1 VAGNQSVEKVTD
13 NALRVLA
20 AAGLQNIPVVAGQ
33 QKPLLRPPVGSHEI
47 SFPTLNKIN
56 RRSLAFN
63 LSFLQLH
70 CPEIHGKSGLDGPL
84 GGPVLLPTTMT
95 AVPGKAAIL
104 MFEAIRHSFSKNK
117 EEPVT
122 LIATGALSN
131 VALLLMLY
139 PELVDQRMVEIV
151 LMGGAIGI
159 GNTHPVA
166 EFNIQTDPEAAHVV
180 FTSGAPVCMVPLE
193 VTHTALV
200 TKQVMQKILTP
211 PDHPFLKLIA
221 ELLLFFADTYK
232 KVFKFEDGPPLH
244 DPVAV
249 AYAIAP
255 EIFVVEK
262 LHVEVE
268 RCSPLSSGQTIVDVW
283 GRSGLQ
289 PNATVCKSVDVDAFW
304 ELLINAVRDAAAVV
318 STPLTPPNP
327 LA

>member
-1 VAGNQSVEKVTD
+1 MGLTGIHDAGVGSSTIDRYKRFIDEDRFTVRMYAMVGGPGETFETYCGN
-13 NALRVLA
+13 
-20 AAGLQNIPVVAGQ
+20 
-33 QKPLLRPPVGSHEI
+33 PLLDYGDRLTV
-47 SFPTLNKIN
+47 
-56 RRSLAFN
+56 RSVKLV
-63 LSFLQLH
+63 
-70 CPEIHGKSGLDGPL
+70 LDGAL
-84 GGPVLLPTTMT
+84 GSRG
-95 AVPGKAAIL
+95 AV
-104 MFEAIRHSFSKNK
+104 
-117 EEPVT
+117 
-122 LIATGALSN
+122 
-131 VALLLMLY
+131 
-139 PELVDQRMVEIV
+139 
-151 LMGGAIGI
+151 
-159 GNTHPVA
+159 
-166 EFNIQTDPEAAHVV
+166 
-180 FTSGAPVCMVPLE
+180 TSGAPVCMVPLE